1 LKPKQN
7 VTDKLSEVH
16 MPTQSGDRPN
26 PVTSENSPRT
36 RADLKRRR
44 FLMTLGA
51 AGAGAGIVAARSIP
65 SVSDVGQATEPVSA
79 DGSYA
84 ATAHVQTYY
93 KTAKL

>member
-1 LKPKQN
+1 
-7 VTDKLSEVH
+7 
-16 MPTQSGDRPN
+16 MPTPSGNRPS
-26 PVTSENSPRT
+26 PVTSEDSPRT

-51 AGAGAGIVAARSIP
+51 AGAGAGIVAARSIT
-65 SVSDVGQATEPVSA
+65 SVTDVAQAPEPVSA
-79 DGSYA
+79 DGGYA